1 MLKEISIIN
10 FALIDTLKV
19 SFLPGMTS
27 ITGETGAGKSVIL
40 GALSLVLGKRAD
52 PTYLKNPTKK
62 CIVEA
67 TINISDYHLRDVF
80 DSQDI
85 DFDTNTILRRE
96 LIPSGKSRAFI
107 NDTPVNLEVLNKISS
122 ALIDV
127 HSQNQTNEIFFNSFQ
142 FNFIDS
148 LSNNIENSIDFK
160 NEYTK
165 YNLLRIY
172 LKDLEKKEDLGLK
185 ELDYQNFLL
194 EELESLNLNV
204 NFLKNLENEVGEL
217 SNISLLQN
225 KLSTSIDL
233 INSDQNGVLVQL
245 SNILNNIKSIK
256 KFSKNYEE
264 YFHRIDQ
271 LYSEF
276 RDISYDFENNLN
288 SLDSNPELLNEKSKN
303 LDSLYSILNKHN
315 VSKIEELIIIRD
327 NLSKVVSENHSL
339 SKKINETKDAIE
351 LKKEFLLK
359 LSLKIYK
366 NRREAIPEIQ
376 DELKS
381 LVLKLGMKNAS
392 FKFNLIKI
400 NDFNEFGN
408 QKLEFQ
414 FRSNSGTSF
423 KPIKKIASGGEVSRI
438 MLSIKYLTSKFH
450 KLPTIIFDEID
461 TGVSGSVANEIG
473 VLMKEMSEST
483 QVLTITHIPQVAAR
497 GNHHIKIYKQ
507 NIKLETTTTLK
518 KLSRA
523 EREDEIA
530 LMLSGKKMTISAK
543 DHARELLD

>member
-148 LSNNIENSIDFK
+148 LSNNIENSTVFK

-172 LKDLEKKEDLGLK
+172 LKDLEKKEDSGLK